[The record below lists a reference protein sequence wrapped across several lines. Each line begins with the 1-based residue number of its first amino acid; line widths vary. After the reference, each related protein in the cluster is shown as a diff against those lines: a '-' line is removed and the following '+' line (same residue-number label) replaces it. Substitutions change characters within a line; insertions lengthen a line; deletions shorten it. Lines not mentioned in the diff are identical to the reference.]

1 MRIIKWLRTK
11 RINSL
16 QKRSDYHWNMNTLC
30 ATIEQPSKA
39 LKHGRKAVLLDCKI
53 NKLQGGKKQ

>member
-1 MRIIKWLRTK
+1 MRFFNWLHVK

-16 QKRSDYHWNMNTLC
+16 QKRCDYHWNMNALYV
-30 ATIEQPSKA
+30 TIGQPGKA

>member
-1 MRIIKWLRTK
+1 MHIIKWLRAK

-16 QKRSDYHWNMNTLC
+16 QKRSDYHWNMNALYV
-30 ATIEQPSKA
+30 TIEQPSKA

>member
-1 MRIIKWLRTK
+1 MRIVKWLYTQK
-11 RINSL
+11 INSL
-16 QKRSDYHWNMNTLC
+16 QKRSDYHWNMNTLY
-30 ATIEQPSKA
+30 ATNEQRNKA

>member
-16 QKRSDYHWNMNTLC
+16 QKRSDYHWNMNALY
-30 ATIEQPSKA
+30 ATIEQSTKA